1 MKKLLLMLFMLL
13 SIFSYAQ
20 PDTRRIEDVL
30 NPEKTTIQL
39 EKEKYK
45 SRLDSASKSTSNC
58 VDMVVKYR
66 LEAEKLKKQIDSL
79 ETVVGVQS
87 SALEKAKAQQK
98 IAEKT
103 LNPEVKQKRL
113 FAKLAV
119 GEGAIIV
126 GGIIGLA
133 TGAWVP
139 VCIAVG
145 VVELY
150 LLVEG
155 KVQISVKQ
163 TKI

>member
-1 MKKLLLMLFMLL
+1 MKKLLLILFMLL
-13 SIFSYAQ
+13 SILSYAQ

-30 NPEKTTIQL
+30 NPGKTTIQI

-66 LEAEKLKKQIDSL
+66 LEAEKLKKQADSL
-79 ETVVGVQS
+79 KTIIGMQS
-87 SALEKAKAQQK
+87 LALEKAKTQQK
-98 IAEKT
+98 LAEKS
-103 LNPEVKQKRL
+103 LNPEVRQKQL

-119 GEGAIIV
+119 GEGAIIL
-126 GGIIGLA
+126 GGIVGLV